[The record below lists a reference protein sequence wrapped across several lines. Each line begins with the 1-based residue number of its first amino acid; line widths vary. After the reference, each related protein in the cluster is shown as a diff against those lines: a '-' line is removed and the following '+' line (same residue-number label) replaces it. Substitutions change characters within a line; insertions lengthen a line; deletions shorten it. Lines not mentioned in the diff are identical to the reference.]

1 MSRFKNF
8 FKNRLRKKK
17 PVELEVS
24 KSLEYQRGATNPQ
37 IKPPVDKS
45 YPMPMPASPG
55 SNTSFPRPVNP
66 FPRPNEGFD
75 PFESV
80 AEPAEVTQPE
90 IPSVSVEE
98 QALDEDSSVDEIY
111 AHHIRAKISRQRD
124 TSAFG
129 KVVTIT
135 IVGQLK
141 DGSLAWIGND
151 DLSFGHSAPDVFL
164 PHSPSPGDETR
175 AKVFGFAWGSTVGA
189 LIPNTFRTAEQVDAD
204 REKSL
209 SEPTDLAGVVPPL
222 AMHTWKELLK
232 PGDLVLAHVP
242 FDGTYGT
249 TKTGAISKNRPAMF
263 VRWEDDYAIIR
274 AIYGSGKHV
283 DNNGL
288 GTPLKGIGSL
298 KKKSVIRNSEMDI
311 SVDGLLKSLGRL
323 NNVDL
328 QQLGYLSAAE
338 PKKPKTKT
346 ERLKV
351 HLRIVPKEPVTQPT
365 YLPFA
370 KSVDP
375 VKIELR
381 SIYQELARKGEYQ
394 STRVVLEDLI
404 GSISECQGLRDFLNE
419 DGLGLAEI
427 GNMFHY
433 LVNASNLDAKDFNL
447 RISIVPVL
455 EKLNDSRGTTL
466 EISQGI
472 HNLPVLRSGHK
483 VPVSFL
489 PVLEDCTFVIPDDYE
504 CPDLVFLDQFAVA
517 EILGDSR
524 LGFSRALQDV
534 TLGENVPCLF
544 VGPTDD
550 LRLQQLHRAATHA
563 GWICKSASTPASRLE
578 VLLDFQREHGAQLIT
593 VISKYSD
600 LVAELENIGCE
611 VQILSEVCE

>member
-8 FKNRLRKKK
+8 FKIRLRKKQS
-17 PVELEVS
+17 VELEEP
-24 KSLEYQRGATNPQ
+24 EYLKTLRENLIRGRDSENSSMSVEPLSSA
-37 IKPPVDKS
+37 DFDAFDS
-45 YPMPMPASPG
+45 A
-55 SNTSFPRPVNP
+55 
-66 FPRPNEGFD
+66 D
-75 PFESV
+75 PFSPIEET
-80 AEPAEVTQPE
+80 AELPQPE
-90 IPSVSVEE
+90 IPSVSAEE

-124 TSAFG
+124 TTAFG

-135 IVGQLK
+135 VVGQLK

-288 GTPLKGIGSL
+288 GTPLKAIGSL

-323 NNVDL
+323 SNVDL

-351 HLRIVPKEPVTQPT
+351 HLRIVPKEPKDQLAN
-365 YLPFA
+365 LPFA

-381 SIYQELARKGEYQ
+381 NVCGELVRTGKYHSIHA
-394 STRVVLEDLI
+394 VLEDLV
-404 GSISECQGLRDFLNE
+404 GSISESQGLRDSLTE
-419 DGLGLAEI
+419 DGLGLAEV
-427 GNMFHY
+427 GTMFHF
-433 LVNASNLDAKDFNL
+433 LVDASNLDSKGFTFRVLID
-447 RISIVPVL
+447 PVL

-483 VPVSFL
+483 VPASFL

-517 EILGDSR
+517 DIIGDSR
-524 LGFSRALQDV
+524 LGFRRALQDV

-550 LRLQQLHRAATHA
+550 LKLTQLHRAATHA

-578 VLLDFQREHGAQLIT
+578 VLLDFQREHGAQLVT

>member
-1 MSRFKNF
+1 MRFT
-8 FKNRLRKKK
+8 RTTL
-17 PVELEVS
+17 
-24 KSLEYQRGATNPQ
+24 
-37 IKPPVDKS
+37 
-45 YPMPMPASPG
+45 
-55 SNTSFPRPVNP
+55 
-66 FPRPNEGFD
+66 
-75 PFESV
+75 
-80 AEPAEVTQPE
+80 
-90 IPSVSVEE
+90 
-98 QALDEDSSVDEIY
+98 
-111 AHHIRAKISRQRD
+111 RAKISRQRD
-124 TSAFG
+124 TTPFG

-135 IVGQLK
+135 IVGKLK

-151 DLSFGHSAPDVFL
+151 DLSFGHSAPDVFS

-222 AMHTWKELLK
+222 AMHTWKQLLK

-288 GTPLKGIGSL
+288 GTPLKGVGSL

-323 NNVDL
+323 SNVDL
-328 QQLGYLSAAE
+328 QQLGYLPAAE

-351 HLRIVPKEPVTQPT
+351 HLRIVPKEPVQQPEN
-365 YLPFA
+365 LPFA

-375 VKIELR
+375 VKMELHNVCK
-381 SIYQELARKGEYQ
+381 ELIRKGEYQ
-394 STRVVLEDLI
+394 SIRGVLEDLVAN
-404 GSISECQGLRDFLNE
+404 ISESQGLRDSINE

-427 GNMFHY
+427 GTIFHF
-433 LVNASNLDAKDFNL
+433 LVGASNLDSKGFNL
-447 RISIVPVL
+447 RVSIVPVL
-455 EKLNDSRGTTL
+455 EKINDSRGTAL

-472 HNLPVLRSGHK
+472 HNLPVLRSVHK
-483 VPVSFL
+483 APESFS

-517 EILGDSR
+517 DIIGDSR
-524 LGFSRALQDV
+524 LGFRRALQDV

-550 LRLQQLHRAATHA
+550 LKLTQLHRAATHA
-563 GWICKSASTPASRLE
+563 GWICKSADTPASRLE
-578 VLLDFQREHGAQLIT
+578 VLLEFQREHGAQLVT

-611 VQILSEVCE
+611 VQIISEVCE

>member
-8 FKNRLRKKK
+8 FKNRLRRKQ
-17 PVELEVS
+17 PVELEEP
-24 KSLEYQRGATNPQ
+24 EYLKTLRENLIRGRGSENP
-37 IKPPVDKS
+37 S
-45 YPMPMPASPG
+45 MLAES
-55 SNTSFPRPVNP
+55 SSSA
-66 FPRPNEGFD
+66 GFD
-75 PFESV
+75 VFDSVDSFESV
-80 AEPAEVTQPE
+80 AEPAKVPQPE

-111 AHHIRAKISRQRD
+111 AHHIRAKISRKRD
-124 TSAFG
+124 TAPFG

-135 IVGQLK
+135 IVGKLK
-141 DGSLAWIGND
+141 DGSFAWIGND
-151 DLSFGHSAPDVFL
+151 DLSFGHSAPDVFS

-189 LIPNTFRTAEQVDAD
+189 LIPNTFRTAEQVDAE

-209 SEPTDLAGVVPPL
+209 SKPNDLAGIVPPL
-222 AMHTWKELLK
+222 AMHTWKQLLK

-249 TKTGAISKNRPAMF
+249 SKTGAISKNRPAMF

-274 AIYGSGKHV
+274 AIYSSGKHV
-283 DNNGL
+283 DSNGL
-288 GTPLKGIGSL
+288 GTPLKGVGSL

-323 NNVDL
+323 SNVDL

-338 PKKPKTKT
+338 PLKPKTKT

-351 HLRIVPKEPVTQPT
+351 HLRIVPKEPVDQPVS
-365 YLPFA
+365 LPFA

-375 VKIELR
+375 VKVELR
-381 SIYQELARKGEYQ
+381 SIYQELARKGKY
-394 STRVVLEDLI
+394 SSAHAVLEDLV
-404 GSISECQGLRDFLNE
+404 GSISESQELRDSLSE

-433 LVNASNLDAKDFNL
+433 LVNVSNLDAKDFNL
-447 RISIVPVL
+447 RVSIVPVL
-455 EKLNDSRGTTL
+455 EKINDARGTAL
-466 EISQGI
+466 EINQGI

-483 VPVSFL
+483 APVSFS

-517 EILGDSR
+517 DIIGDSR
-524 LGFSRALQDV
+524 LGFGRALQDV

-550 LRLQQLHRAATHA
+550 LKLTQLHRAATHA

-578 VLLDFQREHGAQLIT
+578 VLLEFQREHGAQLIT

-611 VQILSEVCE
+611 VQIISEVCE

>member
-8 FKNRLRKKK
+8 FKNRLRKKQ
-17 PVELEVS
+17 PVELEEPEYLKTLRENLIRGRDSENSSMSVEPLS
-24 KSLEYQRGATNPQ
+24 SAGFDDFEIRFREEDTQIRPAPNVKTRPQRPVVPPLSAPQPPSANSPAPFIGVTKSPQ
-37 IKPPVDKS
+37 I
-45 YPMPMPASPG
+45 
-55 SNTSFPRPVNP
+55 
-66 FPRPNEGFD
+66 
-75 PFESV
+75 
-80 AEPAEVTQPE
+80 E

-135 IVGQLK
+135 VVGQLK

-288 GTPLKGIGSL
+288 GTPLKAIGSL

-323 NNVDL
+323 SNVDL

-351 HLRIVPKEPVTQPT
+351 HLRIVPKEPKDQPAN
-365 YLPFA
+365 LPFA

-381 SIYQELARKGEYQ
+381 
-394 STRVVLEDLI
+394 
-404 GSISECQGLRDFLNE
+404 
-419 DGLGLAEI
+419 
-427 GNMFHY
+427 
-433 LVNASNLDAKDFNL
+433 
-447 RISIVPVL
+447 
-455 EKLNDSRGTTL
+455 
-466 EISQGI
+466 
-472 HNLPVLRSGHK
+472 
-483 VPVSFL
+483 
-489 PVLEDCTFVIPDDYE
+489 
-504 CPDLVFLDQFAVA
+504 
-517 EILGDSR
+517 
-524 LGFSRALQDV
+524 
-534 TLGENVPCLF
+534 NVC
-544 VGPTDD
+544 
-550 LRLQQLHRAATHA
+550 
-563 GWICKSASTPASRLE
+563 
-578 VLLDFQREHGAQLIT
+578 
-593 VISKYSD
+593 
-600 LVAELENIGCE
+600 
-611 VQILSEVCE
+611 

>member
-8 FKNRLRKKK
+8 FKIRLRKKK
-17 PVELEVS
+17 PVELE
-24 KSLEYQRGATNPQ
+24 E
-37 IKPPVDKS
+37 
-45 YPMPMPASPG
+45 
-55 SNTSFPRPVNP
+55 PVNLKTLREHLIRGRGSENP
-66 FPRPNEGFD
+66 SMSVEPLPSGTLVIDFD
-75 PFESV
+75 SADSFSPV
-80 AEPAEVTQPE
+80 AEPAEVPQPE

-124 TSAFG
+124 TTAFG

-135 IVGQLK
+135 VVGQLK

-242 FDGTYGT
+242 FDGTYGA

-288 GTPLKGIGSL
+288 GTPLKAIGSL

-323 NNVDL
+323 SNVDL

-351 HLRIVPKEPVTQPT
+351 HLRIVPKEPKDQPAN
-365 YLPFA
+365 LPFA

-381 SIYQELARKGEYQ
+381 NVCGELVRNGKYHSIHA
-394 STRVVLEDLI
+394 VLEDLV
-404 GSISECQGLRDFLNE
+404 GSISESQGLRDSLTE
-419 DGLGLAEI
+419 DGLGLAEV
-427 GNMFHY
+427 GTMFHF
-433 LVNASNLDAKDFNL
+433 LVDASNLDSKGFTFRVLID
-447 RISIVPVL
+447 PVL
-455 EKLNDSRGTTL
+455 EKLNDSRGMTL
-466 EISQGI
+466 EISHGI

-483 VPVSFL
+483 VPAPFL

-517 EILGDSR
+517 DIIGDSR
-524 LGFSRALQDV
+524 LGFRRALQDV

-550 LRLQQLHRAATHA
+550 LKLTQLHRAATHA
-563 GWICKSASTPASRLE
+563 GWICKSADTPASRLE

>member
-8 FKNRLRKKK
+8 FKIRLRKKK
-17 PVELEVS
+17 PVELEEPEYLKTLRENVIRGRDS
-24 KSLEYQRGATNPQ
+24 ENSLMS
-37 IKPPVDKS
+37 VDPLS
-45 YPMPMPASPG
+45 SGTLVIDFDSA
-55 SNTSFPRPVNP
+55 
-66 FPRPNEGFD
+66 D
-75 PFESV
+75 PFSPLTET
-80 AEPAEVTQPE
+80 AEVPQPE

-111 AHHIRAKISRQRD
+111 AHHIRAKISRKRD
-124 TSAFG
+124 TSPFG

-151 DLSFGHSAPDVFL
+151 DLSFGHSAPDVFS

-189 LIPNTFRTAEQVDAD
+189 LIPNTFRTAEQVDTE

-263 VRWEDDYAIIR
+263 VRWENDYALIR

-288 GTPLKGIGSL
+288 GTPLKGAGSL

-323 NNVDL
+323 SNVDL

-338 PKKPKTKT
+338 PKKTKTKT

-351 HLRIVPKEPVTQPT
+351 HLRIVPKEPVQQPEN
-365 YLPFA
+365 LPFA

-375 VKIELR
+375 VKMELHNVCKELIRKGQYR
-381 SIYQELARKGEYQ
+381 SIRA
-394 STRVVLEDLI
+394 VLEDLVANI
-404 GSISECQGLRDFLNE
+404 SGSQGLRDFLKD

-427 GNMFHY
+427 GTILHF
-433 LVNASNLDAKDFNL
+433 LVGASNLDSKGFNL
-447 RISIVPVL
+447 RVSIVPVL
-455 EKLNDSRGTTL
+455 EKLNDSRGTAL

-483 VPVSFL
+483 VPASFV
-489 PVLEDCTFVIPDDYE
+489 PDLEDCTFIIPDDYE

-517 EILGDSR
+517 DILGDNR

>member
-17 PVELEVS
+17 PVELEEP
-24 KSLEYQRGATNPQ
+24 EYLKTLRENLIRGRDFENPSMSVE
-37 IKPPVDKS
+37 PLS
-45 YPMPMPASPG
+45 SA
-55 SNTSFPRPVNP
+55 
-66 FPRPNEGFD
+66 GFDVFDSVD

-80 AEPAEVTQPE
+80 AEPAEVPQPE
-90 IPSVSVEE
+90 VPSVSAEE

-124 TSAFG
+124 TTAFG

-135 IVGQLK
+135 VVGQLK

-263 VRWEDDYAIIR
+263 VRWEDDYALIR

-288 GTPLKGIGSL
+288 GTPLKGAGSL

-323 NNVDL
+323 SNVDL

-338 PKKPKTKT
+338 PKKTKTKT

-404 GSISECQGLRDFLNE
+404 GSISECQGLRDLLKE

-483 VPVSFL
+483 APASFL

-517 EILGDSR
+517 DILGDSR
-524 LGFSRALQDV
+524 LSFSRALQDV

-550 LRLQQLHRAATHA
+550 LKLQQLHRAATHA
-563 GWICKSASTPASRLE
+563 GWICKSASTPASRLD
-578 VLLDFQREHGAQLIT
+578 VLLDFQREHGAQLVT

>member
-17 PVELEVS
+17 SVELEES
-24 KSLEYQRGATNPQ
+24 EYLQTLRENVIRGRDFENPSMSVE
-37 IKPPVDKS
+37 PLS
-45 YPMPMPASPG
+45 SA
-55 SNTSFPRPVNP
+55 
-66 FPRPNEGFD
+66 GFDVFDSVD

-80 AEPAEVTQPE
+80 AEPAEVPQPE

-135 IVGQLK
+135 VVGQLK

-274 AIYGSGKHV
+274 AIYSSGKHV

-288 GTPLKGIGSL
+288 GTPLKGAGSL

-323 NNVDL
+323 SNVDL

-351 HLRIVPKEPVTQPT
+351 HLRIVPKEPKDQPAN
-365 YLPFA
+365 LPFA

-381 SIYQELARKGEYQ
+381 NVCGELVRKGKYH
-394 STRVVLEDLI
+394 SIHAVLEDLV
-404 GSISECQGLRDFLNE
+404 GSISESQGLRDSLTE
-419 DGLGLAEI
+419 DGLGLAEV
-427 GNMFHY
+427 GTMFHF
-433 LVNASNLDAKDFNL
+433 LVDASNLDSKGFTFRVLID
-447 RISIVPVL
+447 PVL

-483 VPVSFL
+483 VPAPFL

-517 EILGDSR
+517 DILGDNR

-550 LRLQQLHRAATHA
+550 LKLTQLHRAATHA
-563 GWICKSASTPASRLE
+563 GWICKSADTPASRLE

>member
-8 FKNRLRKKK
+8 FKIRLRKKK
-17 PVELEVS
+17 PVELEESEYLKTLRDVVIRGRDS
-24 KSLEYQRGATNPQ
+24 ENSLMS
-37 IKPPVDKS
+37 VDPLS
-45 YPMPMPASPG
+45 SGTLVIDFDSA
-55 SNTSFPRPVNP
+55 
-66 FPRPNEGFD
+66 D
-75 PFESV
+75 PFSPLTET
-80 AEPAEVTQPE
+80 AELPQPE

-111 AHHIRAKISRQRD
+111 AHHIRAKISRKRD
-124 TSAFG
+124 TSPFG

-151 DLSFGHSAPDVFL
+151 DLSFGHSAPDVFS

-288 GTPLKGIGSL
+288 GTPLKGVGSL

-323 NNVDL
+323 SNVDL
-328 QQLGYLSAAE
+328 QQLGYLPAAE

-351 HLRIVPKEPVTQPT
+351 HLRIVPKEPKDQPAN
-365 YLPFA
+365 LPFA

-381 SIYQELARKGEYQ
+381 NVCGELVRKGKYHSIHE
-394 STRVVLEDLI
+394 VLEDLV
-404 GSISECQGLRDFLNE
+404 GTISESQGLSDSLTE
-419 DGLGLAEI
+419 DGLGLAEV
-427 GNMFHY
+427 GTMFHF
-433 LVNASNLDAKDFNL
+433 LVDASNLDSKGFTFRVL
-447 RISIVPVL
+447 IVPVL
-455 EKLNDSRGTTL
+455 EKLNDSRGTAL
-466 EISQGI
+466 EISQDI

-483 VPVSFL
+483 TPVSSS

-517 EILGDSR
+517 DIIGDSR
-524 LGFSRALQDV
+524 LGFRRALQDV

-550 LRLQQLHRAATHA
+550 LKLTQLHRAATHA

-578 VLLDFQREHGAQLIT
+578 VLLEFQREHGAQLIT

>member
-1 MSRFKNF
+1 MSRFINF

-17 PVELEVS
+17 PVELEEP
-24 KSLEYQRGATNPQ
+24 EYLKTLRENLIRGRDSENSSMSVEPLPSGTLVIDFDSA
-37 IKPPVDKS
+37 DS
-45 YPMPMPASPG
+45 FSP
-55 SNTSFPRPVNP
+55 
-66 FPRPNEGFD
+66 
-75 PFESV
+75 V
-80 AEPAEVTQPE
+80 AEPAEVPQPE
-90 IPSVSVEE
+90 VPSVSAEE

-135 IVGQLK
+135 VVGQLK

-323 NNVDL
+323 SNVDL

-351 HLRIVPKEPVTQPT
+351 HLRIVPKEPKDQPAN
-365 YLPFA
+365 LPFA

-381 SIYQELARKGEYQ
+381 NVCGELVRTGKYHSIHA
-394 STRVVLEDLI
+394 VLEDLV
-404 GSISECQGLRDFLNE
+404 GSISESEGLHDSLME
-419 DGLGLAEI
+419 DGLGLAEV
-427 GNMFHY
+427 GTMFHF
-433 LVNASNLDAKDFNL
+433 LVDASNLDSKGFTFRVLID
-447 RISIVPVL
+447 PVL

-483 VPVSFL
+483 VPVSFS
-489 PVLEDCTFVIPDDYE
+489 PILEDCTFVISDDYE

-517 EILGDSR
+517 DILGDNR

-550 LRLQQLHRAATHA
+550 LKLQQLHRAATHA